1 MLGGRCWQINQIVE
15 SEKKVYAKC
24 IGEAPAVTKIF
35 EGKGA
40 GSYNYLLAP
49 VIKRAFAPDMDLL
62 VFPCATE
69 SKTTHILHLFGSL
82 YGFVL
87 ADALFEEGVEA
98 LDVEGKMLVLSG
110 RELDEDRFP
119 VPGADAVRKVIADN
133 IRRLEDALGSG
144 AFFYDLPGEYQIED
158 HFQSLDIGGF
168 LDFLRSLRLSEI
180 DMARF
185 KEIAAALK

>member
-1 MLGGRCWQINQIVE
+1 
-15 SEKKVYAKC
+15 
-24 IGEAPAVTKIF
+24 
-35 EGKGA
+35 
-40 GSYNYLLAP
+40 

-69 SKTTHILHLFGSL
+69 QKHTHILHLFGSL
-82 YGFVL
+82 YGFIW
-87 ADALFEEGVEA
+87 ADALLEEGVEA

-110 RELDEDRFP
+110 RGLDNDRFP
-119 VPGADAVRKVIADN
+119 VPGADAVRRVIADN
-133 IRRLEDALGSG
+133 IQRLEDALGSG

-158 HFQSLDIGGF
+158 HFLNLDIGGF

-185 KEIAAALK
+185 KNIAAALK